1 MNWHI
6 FLIAILAAGCTALEP
21 SFNISNESRIYQVV
35 DGDTFILS
43 TGEYVRLIGIDAP
56 EKGAEKYHDATDF
69 LRTYEGKQVTLEQEG
84 ENRDRYGR
92 LLRHAYVNNTNLAL
106 LLLTSGNA
114 EIYAAYNGT
123 QRTKFEQ
130 ALNQSGS

>member
-1 MNWHI
+1 MKI
-6 FLIAILAAGCTALEP
+6 FLILLFLAAGCTTLEP

-43 TGEYVRLIGIDAP
+43 SGEYVRLIGIDAP
-56 EKGAEKYHDATDF
+56 EKGAENYHDATDF
-69 LRTYEGKQVTLEQEG
+69 LRKYESKPVTLIPEG
-84 ENRDRYGR
+84 DQRDRYGR

-106 LLLTSGNA
+106 LLLSSGNA
-114 EIYAAYNGT
+114 EIYAEYKGT
-123 QRTKFEQ
+123 HSQKFRN